1 MQNLFDISKAEFGY
15 YYNYKNGAK
24 VIDSKTGTSNFI
36 EVKQN
41 VTYSTSENC
50 NITYWDENKNYISGL
65 IAYRKFTVPNDA
77 RIRYIRMS
85 IWGNKNQMDKWQLL
99 EEENNN
105 QEKPI
110 EPIDP
115 SEQVKPI
122 EPIEPITP
130 NEAKSYYNV
139 KDYGVIGDG
148 KTDDTKAIQNII
160 NTVGENGGGIIYFP
174 NGKYR
179 FSDMIRITY
188 SHITLKGE
196 TNSVLEYHGRGQNI
210 NFISIYG
217 VWKNKKY
224 LENVVLDNI
233 VLDCTYQEFK
243 GGATE
248 DDLKATS
255 PKPLNGSQ
263 NGIYMQY
270 CYNSKI
276 INCKLKDIYGNG
288 IYINRS
294 SFCTVDN
301 CFLEDCSAS
310 RMGDTKLD
318 YTGDGINANMSFA
331 ITFSNNKVI
340 NRRTF
345 KVHNKVGEMSLQ
357 FDVYG
362 LQCARSGLQF
372 EYPVDMDY
380 KNNPEKWCPYADL
393 VSNMKDGYHLIMK
406 NNYVYGYNK
415 GVHLEY
421 SVNALIDGNSFIH
434 CNMGILDATGGATQI
449 INNEFNSDNV
459 GKSPQG
465 GYDWYYGSVVF
476 THFLGTTYDNAV
488 VMGNRFYGD
497 AQGICYGRSNI
508 HIINN
513 DFRNTDLYIKQ
524 RGSGHENIVIDG
536 NKFIAKDKL
545 DNNNNYKIRFE
556 LALIYNSKFIN
567 NSFISDNYH
576 IFILAC
582 LKNCLVSNNTFI
594 NTRFD
599 LIDISDNN
607 IFTNNL
613 CNEKLIETN
622 NTKFNV
628 FPAKN
633 SIISNNVFKGE
644 KSKVISGHSN
654 NSCIKNNNINITEN
668 TTNIE

>member
-1 MQNLFDISKAEFGY
+1 MIVNLFDISKAEFGY
-15 YYNYKNGAK
+15 YYNYKDGAK
-24 VIDSKTGTSNFI
+24 IINSKTGTSNFI

-65 IAYRKFTVPNDA
+65 IAYRKFTIPNDA

-85 IWGNKNQMDKWQLL
+85 IWGDKNQMNKWQLL
-99 EEENNN
+99 EEVNHNPE
-105 QEKPI
+105 E
-110 EPIDP
+110 
-115 SEQVKPI
+115 PI
-122 EPIEPITP
+122 EPIEPVEPSNPVEPVIPITP
-130 NEAKSYYNV
+130 SEAKSYYNV
-139 KDYGVIGDG
+139 KNYGVMGDG

-160 NTVGENGGGIIYFP
+160 NMVGKNGGGIIYFP
-174 NGKYR
+174 NGKYK
-179 FSDMIRITY
+179 FTDMLKITY
-188 SHITLKGE
+188 SYITLKGE

-217 VWKNKKY
+217 VWKDKRY

-276 INCKLKDIYGNG
+276 VNCKLKDIYGNG

-318 YTGDGINANMSFA
+318 YTGDGINANMSFG
-331 ITFSNNKVI
+331 ITFSNNKVV
-340 NRRTF
+340 NRRVF

-380 KNNPEKWCPYADL
+380 KANPEKWCPYADL

-421 SVNALIDGNSFIH
+421 SVNALIDGNAFAH

-476 THFLGTTYDNAV
+476 THFLGTKYDNAV

-513 DFRNTDLYIKQ
+513 DFRNTELYIKQ
-524 RGSGHENIVIDG
+524 RGTGHDNIVISG
-536 NKFIAKDKL
+536 NKFIAKDTLADGK
-545 DNNNNYKIRFE
+545 NYKIKFE
-556 LALIYNSKFIN
+556 LDVIN
-567 NSFISDNYH
+567 NSRIVNNSFMSDNYH
-576 IFILAC
+576 MFIMVGLN
-582 LKNCLVSNNTFI
+582 NCLVSGNTFR
-594 NTRFD
+594 NARFD
-599 LIDISDNN
+599 LLYDSNYN
-607 IFTNNL
+607 VFTNNI
-613 CNEKLIETN
+613 CKEDIIDNGAQ
-622 NTKFNV
+622 FNV
-628 FPAKN
+628 FPAKH
-633 SIISNNVFKGE
+633 SVLSNNVFDG
-644 KSKVISGHSN
+644 SNSTIIAGHTQGQCIEN
-654 NSCIKNNNINITEN
+654 DNIKIKNNQMI
-668 TTNIE
+668 

>member
-1 MQNLFDISKAEFGY
+1 MKHLFDISKAEFGY
-15 YYNYKNGAK
+15 YYNYKGIKKEEN
-24 VIDSKTGTSNFI
+24 KTGTSDFI
-36 EVKQN
+36 EVKCGS
-41 VTYSTSENC
+41 TYTTSENC
-50 NITYWDENKNYISGL
+50 NVTYWDENKNFISGL
-65 IAYRKFTVPNDA
+65 IAYKKFIVPNNPK
-77 RIRYIRMS
+77 IKYIRMS
-85 IWGNKNQMDKWQLL
+85 IWGNTNQMNKWQLL
-99 EEENNN
+99 EEVNHN
-105 QEKPI
+105 QEQPI
-110 EPIDP
+110 EP
-115 SEQVKPI
+115 E
-122 EPIEPITP
+122 EPIKPEPIKPVNPITP
-130 NEAKSYYNV
+130 SEAKNYYNV
-139 KDYGVIGDG
+139 KNYGVVGDG

-160 NTVGENGGGIIYFP
+160 NTVGANGGGIIYFP
-174 NGKYR
+174 NGKYK

-217 VWKNKKY
+217 VWKDKRY

-276 INCKLKDIYGNG
+276 INCKLKDVYGNG

-421 SVNALIDGNSFIH
+421 SVNALIDGNAFIH

-488 VMGNRFYGD
+488 VIGNRFYGD
-497 AQGICYGRSNI
+497 AQGVCFGRSNI

-536 NKFIAKDKL
+536 NKFIAKNKL
-545 DNNNNYKIRFE
+545 ENTNYAIRFNIGI
-556 LALIYNSKFIN
+556 IYNSKFIN

-576 IFILAC
+576 MFILAC

-622 NTKFNV
+622 NTQFNV

-668 TTNIE
+668 ITNIE